1 MPYGGALIMW
11 ALKILGVGYSAWLG
25 LLNLFLGG
33 GLFFQGLR
41 WLWRHFTGEGYARDP
56 SLCCGILRLRGSR
69 SLTGYSS
76 RCRSLTAYSGLHVA
90 GDQCC
95 LRNHPRSVCLLG
107 FVHVA
112 V

>member
-41 WLWRHFTGEGYARDP
+41 WL
-56 SLCCGILRLRGSR
+56 
-69 SLTGYSS
+69 
-76 RCRSLTAYSGLHVA
+76 
-90 GDQCC
+90 
-95 LRNHPRSVCLLG
+95 
-107 FVHVA
+107 
-112 V
+112 